1 MRFSLL
7 LITCCTLSPWLIPQ
21 ASAQLLFESNDPLEM
36 TLTVDITALQ
46 GDRGS
51 RPSYHKARL
60 AYTTPE
66 GEFAT
71 AKLKVKARGAYRLDP
86 YICDFPPLRFNFD
99 KDDNLPAPFTGQNKL
114 KVVTHCHED
123 QYIFREY
130 YLYRAYNLFTDKSFR
145 VRLAKITYEDSKGV
159 EPAVTRWAFFIESE
173 KNMAARNEATSL
185 SEDIVLQPEEVDRE
199 QLTLCHL
206 FNYMIANR
214 DFRVSEY
221 QNLKIITNGSD
232 LPVVVPYDF
241 DWSGMVDAPYTK
253 RRGDT
258 KPSYEERQMF
268 RPLCRDE
275 AEYQA
280 MIQRFEEKRG
290 AIEALYETSP
300 YLDDAQ
306 KKESLKYYKK
316 FYKSLG
322 KSKTMKEVF
331 LAACNQ

>member
-1 MRFSLL
+1 MISTRRLLACCLFGICLLPFSY
-7 LITCCTLSPWLIPQ
+7 S
-21 ASAQLLFESNDPLEM
+21 QLLFEAEEPLEM
-36 TLTVDITALQ
+36 TLSVDITAIQ

-51 RPSYHKARL
+51 RPSYHKAHL
-60 AYTTPE
+60 VYLTPA
-66 GEFAT
+66 GEKAE
-71 AKLKVKARGAYRLDP
+71 ADLKVKARGAYRLDP

-130 YLYRAYNLFTDKSFR
+130 YLYKAYNLFTEKSFR

-159 EPAVTRWAFFIESE
+159 EPTVTRWAFFIESE
-173 KNMAARNEATSL
+173 KAMAARNGGTSL
-185 SEDIVLQPEEVDRE
+185 NEDIVLQSDDVDRE
-199 QLTLCHL
+199 KLTLCHM

-221 QNLKIITNGSD
+221 QNLKIITNGSEF
-232 LPVVVPYDF
+232 PVVVPYDF

-253 RRGDT
+253 RKGNT
-258 KPSYEERQMF
+258 KPSYEERQIF
-268 RPLCRDE
+268 RPLCRSE
-275 AEYQA
+275 EEFQA
-280 MIQRFEEKRG
+280 MIAEFEAKKE
-290 AIEALYETSP
+290 AIEGLYKDSP
-300 YLDDAQ
+300 YLTSAQ

-316 FYKSLG
+316 FYKQLG
-322 KSKTMKEVF
+322 KGKTMEEVF